1 MMDIYLNFDGVLHPD
16 HLLYEQ
22 GCAPTLLTS
31 EHSALEYTGFLADAL
46 ESHVDAA
53 IVLNTWWTFYIGFDD
68 CLELLPPTLAA
79 RVIGSTV
86 QHASSYDQI
95 PVRYREVERY
105 IASRRHQA
113 FLIVDHANAR
123 YSRDLNPY
131 LLLLDP
137 SEGLSNPT
145 ACRSLKRR
153 IELLE
158 KIRHRALLF
167 S

>member
-1 MMDIYLNFDGVLHPD
+1 MDIYLNFDGVLHPD
-16 HLLYEQ
+16 QLLYEQ
-22 GCAPTLLTS
+22 GCAPSLLTS
-31 EHSALEYTGFLADAL
+31 EHSALEYAGCLVAAL
-46 ESHVDAA
+46 ESHLDAA
-53 IVLNTWWTFYIGFDD
+53 IVLNTWWTFYLGFDA
-68 CLELLPPTLAA
+68 CIEMLPAALAA

-86 QHASSYDQI
+86 QHASTYDQI

-105 IASRRHQA
+105 IARRRHQA

-137 SEGLSNPT
+137 LEGLSNPT
-145 ACRSLKRR
+145 TCRSLKRR

-158 KIRHRALLF
+158 KLRNSALQL